1 MAKRI
6 QRAAPRPAGAAVAI
20 GPSSAGTH
28 AGAPAAAA
36 AGGKRRRTGRV
47 PRGLVTDFTIQL
59 ATLSEAGIPIV
70 KSLSILEGQTR
81 PGPFK
86 GVLQD
91 LAEDVAAGTPLSEA
105 MSKHERVFDRFY
117 WNMVRAGEAGGVLDR
132 VLYRLAQFLERAA
145 MIQARIRNATIYP
158 AVVATVAVAVVSA
171 VIVWVIP
178 KFHEIFTSFNIELPT
193 MTQILLDTSGAV
205 VRWWYL
211 FFGLPVAAFVGH
223 RVLMRRN
230 RAYRYRIHKLQLTLP
245 LIGPLAGQALTATF
259 ARTFGTLIQAGVPH
273 LDALGIVRDATS
285 NEVLLEGVES
295 IRRTVREGEGISRP
309 MGETGLFDDLVT
321 NMVDVGEA
329 TGELDKMLLKVADS
343 YETALERKIDALFKL
358 LEPALLILV
367 AGFVGFIVVSLFLP
381 LMTIMSQV
389 GNI

>member
-6 QRAAPRPAGAAVAI
+6 QRAAPR
-20 GPSSAGTH
+20 T
-28 AGAPAAAA
+28 AAAA
-36 AGGKRRRTGRV
+36 PASASPSTEPRKRRRGRV
-47 PRGLVTDFTIQL
+47 SRTLVTDFTIQL
-59 ATLSEAGIPIV
+59 ATLSEAGIPVV
-70 KSLSILEGQTR
+70 KALSILEGQTR

-86 GVLQD
+86 SVLQA
-91 LAEDVAAGTPLSEA
+91 LAEDVAAGTPLSES
-105 MSKHERVFDRFY
+105 MGKHDRVFDRFY
-117 WNMVRAGEAGGVLDR
+117 WNMVRAGEAGGVLDQ

-145 MIQARIRNATIYP
+145 SIQGRIRNATIYP
-158 AVVATVAVAVVSA
+158 AVVAAVAVAVVSG

-178 KFHEIFTSFNIELPT
+178 KFREIFTSFNIELPA
-193 MTQILLDTSGAV
+193 MTQLLLDASSFTVSY
-205 VRWWYL
+205 WYL
-211 FFGLPVAAFVGH
+211 VFGLPVVAFFAHGI
-223 RVLMRRN
+223 LMRRSQP
-230 RAYRYRIHKLQLTLP
+230 YRYRVHSLQLRLP
-245 LIGPLAGQALTATF
+245 ILGPLVGKSLTATF

-295 IRRTVREGEGISRP
+295 IRKTVREGEGIARP

-343 YETALERKIDALFKL
+343 YETGVERRIDALFKL

-367 AGFVGFIVVSLFLP
+367 AGFVGFIVVALFLP
-381 LMTIMSQV
+381 LMSIMSQV

>member
-6 QRAAPRPAGAAVAI
+6 QRAAPRPAAAALPASVGAA
-20 GPSSAGTH
+20 
-28 AGAPAAAA
+28 PAQAAQRA
-36 AGGKRRRTGRV
+36 KSVRGRV
-47 PRGLVTDFTIQL
+47 SRGVVTDFTIQL
-59 ATLSEAGIPIV
+59 ATLSEAGIPVV
-70 KSLSILEGQTR
+70 KSLAILEGQTR

-86 GVLQD
+86 SVLQA
-91 LAEDVAAGTPLSEA
+91 LAEDVAAGTPLSEG
-105 MSKHERVFDRFY
+105 MSKHVRVFDRFY
-117 WNMVRAGEAGGVLDR
+117 WNMVRAGEAGGVLDQ

-145 MIQARIRNATIYP
+145 TIQARIRNATIYP
-158 AVVATVAVAVVSA
+158 AVVASVAVAVVSA

-178 KFHEIFTSFNIELPT
+178 KFREIFTSFNIDLPA
-193 MTQILLDTSGAV
+193 MTQILLDVSDFTVSYWYV
-205 VRWWYL
+205 V
-211 FFGLPVAAFVGH
+211 FGLPVIAFFVHGF
-223 RVLMRRN
+223 LMRRSQP
-230 RAYRYRIHKLQLTLP
+230 YRYRVHQLQMRLPIVGTLVRKSV
-245 LIGPLAGQALTATF
+245 TATF

-285 NEVLLEGVES
+285 NEVLLEGVEA
-295 IRRTVREGEGISRP
+295 IRKTVREGEGIARP

-329 TGELDKMLLKVADS
+329 TGELDRMLLKVADA
-343 YETALERKIDALFKL
+343 YEVALERRIDALFKL

-367 AGFVGFIVVSLFLP
+367 AGFVGFIVIALFLP

>member
-6 QRAAPRPAGAAVAI
+6 QRAAPRPAGAAVAVA
-20 GPSSAGTH
+20 PSPATTE
-28 AGAPAAAA
+28 AAPAA
-36 AGGKRRRTGRV
+36 GGRRRSRGRV
-47 PRGLVTDFTIQL
+47 SRTIVTDFTIQL
-59 ATLSEAGIPIV
+59 ATLTEAGIPVV
-70 KSLSILEGQTR
+70 KALTILEGQTR

-91 LAEDVAAGTPLSEA
+91 LSEDVAAGTPLSEA
-105 MSKHERVFDRFY
+105 MSKHDRVFDRFY

-132 VLYRLAQFLERAA
+132 VLHRLAQFLERAA
-145 MIQARIRNATIYP
+145 TIQARMRNATIYP
-158 AVVATVAVAVVSA
+158 AVVATVAVCVVAAVM
-171 VIVWVIP
+171 VWVIP
-178 KFHEIFTSFNIELPT
+178 KFREIFTSFNIALPA
-193 MTQILLDTSGAV
+193 MTQILLDTSEALV
-205 VRWWYL
+205 NFWYL
-211 FFGLPVAAFVGH
+211 FLGLPVVLVFLHGVFMKRSRPYRLRVH
-223 RVLMRRN
+223 RV
-230 RAYRYRIHKLQLTLP
+230 QLALP
-245 LIGPLAGQALTATF
+245 LVGPLVGKALTASF

-273 LDALGIVRDATS
+273 LDALAIVRDATT

-295 IRRTVREGEGISRP
+295 IRKTVREGEGISRP

-343 YETALERKIDALFKL
+343 YEVALERRIDALFKL

>member
-6 QRAAPRPAGAAVAI
+6 QRAAPRPQGAAVAVA
-20 GPSSAGTH
+20 PVPQAAES
-28 AGAPAAAA
+28 APAAA
-36 AGGKRRRTGRV
+36 GRRRSRGRV
-47 PRGLVTDFTIQL
+47 SRAVVTDFTIQL
-59 ATLSEAGIPIV
+59 ATLTEAGIPVV
-70 KSLSILEGQTR
+70 KALTILEGQTR

-91 LAEDVAAGTPLSEA
+91 LSEDVAAGTPLSES
-105 MSKHERVFDRFY
+105 MSKHDKAFNRFY

-145 MIQARIRNATIYP
+145 TIQARMRNATIYP
-158 AVVATVAVAVVSA
+158 AVVATVAVCVVAAVM
-171 VIVWVIP
+171 VWVIP
-178 KFHEIFTSFNIELPT
+178 KFREIFTSFNIALPT
-193 MTQILLDTSGAV
+193 MTQILLDTSAAV
-205 VRWWYL
+205 VRFWYL
-211 FFGLPVAAFVGH
+211 FLGLPVV
-223 RVLMRRN
+223 MRRN
-230 RAYRYRIHKLQLTLP
+230 RTYRYRAHRIQLSLP
-245 LIGPLAGQALTATF
+245 LIGPLVGKGLTANF

-273 LDALGIVRDATS
+273 LDALAIVRDATS

-295 IRRTVREGEGISRP
+295 IRKTVREGEGISRP

-343 YETALERKIDALFKL
+343 YEVALERRIDALFKL

-389 GNI
+389 GNV

>member
-6 QRAAPRPAGAAVAI
+6 QRAAPRPAAAAPAT
-20 GPSSAGTH
+20 GPS
-28 AGAPAAAA
+28 APAADAK
-36 AGGKRRRTGRV
+36 KRIRGRV
-47 PRGLVTDFTIQL
+47 SRTLVTDFTIQL
-59 ATLSEAGIPIV
+59 ATLSEAGIPVV

-86 GVLQD
+86 SVLQA
-91 LAEDVAAGTPLSEA
+91 LAEDVAAGTPLSESMA
-105 MSKHERVFDRFY
+105 KHGRVFDRFY
-117 WNMVRAGEAGGVLDR
+117 WNMVRAGEAGGVLDQ

-145 MIQARIRNATIYP
+145 SIQARIRNATIYP
-158 AVVATVAVAVVSA
+158 TVVATVAVAVVSG

-178 KFHEIFTSFNIELPT
+178 KFREIFTSFNIDLPA
-193 MTQILLDTSGAV
+193 MTQLLLDGSSFTVSY
-205 VRWWYL
+205 WYIV
-211 FFGLPVAAFVGH
+211 FGLPIAAIFGH
-223 RVLMRRN
+223 KIMMRRSQP
-230 RAYRYRIHKLQLTLP
+230 YRYRIHSLQLRMP
-245 LIGPLAGQALTATF
+245 FVGPLVGKSLTATF

-295 IRRTVREGEGISRP
+295 IRKTVREGEGIARP

-343 YETALERKIDALFKL
+343 YETAVERRIDALFKL

-367 AGFVGFIVVSLFLP
+367 AGFVGFIVVALFLP

>member
-6 QRAAPRPAGAAVAI
+6 QRAAPRPAGPDVAVA
-20 GPSSAGTH
+20 PSPAGVQQ
-28 AGAPAAAA
+28 GAAARSQ
-36 AGGKRRRTGRV
+36 RRRGGRV
-47 PRGLVTDFTIQL
+47 ARGVVTDFTIQL
-59 ATLSEAGIPIV
+59 ATLSEAGIPVV
-70 KSLSILEGQTR
+70 KALTILEGQTR

-86 GVLQD
+86 GVLQE
-91 LAEDVAAGTPLSEA
+91 LAEDVAAGTPLSEG
-105 MSKHERVFDRFY
+105 MSKHEKVFDRFY

-178 KFHEIFTSFNIELPT
+178 KFREIFLSFNIELPA
-193 MTQILLDTSGAV
+193 MTQFLLDLSDAV
-205 VRWWYL
+205 VAYWYL
-211 FFGLPVAAFVGH
+211 FFGLPVALFIGH
-223 RVLMRRN
+223 RILMRRSQK
-230 RAYRYRIHKLQLTLP
+230 YRYRVHKLQLGMP
-245 LIGPLAGQALTATF
+245 LVGPLVGKALTATF

-343 YETALERKIDALFKL
+343 YETGVERRIDALFKL
-358 LEPALLILV
+358 LEPGLLILV

>member
-6 QRAAPRPAGAAVAI
+6 QRAAPRTAGAAVAVA
-20 GPSSAGTH
+20 PAP
-28 AGAPAAAA
+28 AGAQTVPA
-36 AGGKRRRTGRV
+36 AGGKRRRTGRIS
-47 PRGLVTDFTIQL
+47 RAIVTDFTIQL
-59 ATLSEAGIPIV
+59 ATLTEAGIPIV
-70 KSLSILEGQTR
+70 KSLAILEGQTR

-86 GVLQD
+86 SVLQD
-91 LAEDVAAGTPLSEA
+91 MGEDVAAGTPLSES
-105 MSKHERVFDRFY
+105 MSKHEKVFDRFY
-117 WNMVRAGEAGGVLDR
+117 WNMVRAGEAGGVLDV

-158 AVVATVAVAVVSA
+158 AVVGSVAVAVVSA

-178 KFHEIFTSFNIELPT
+178 KFREIFTSFNIELPG
-193 MTQILLDTSGAV
+193 MTQFLLDGSGAV
-205 VRWWYL
+205 VRFWYI
-211 FFGLPVAAFVGH
+211 FFGLPVVAFIAH
-223 RVLMRRN
+223 RIAMRRTQ
-230 RAYRYRIHKLQLTLP
+230 AYRYRIHKLQLNMP
-245 LIGPLAGQALTATF
+245 LLGPLVGKALTATF

-343 YETALERKIDALFKL
+343 YETAVERRIDAMFKL

-367 AGFVGFIVVSLFLP
+367 AAFVGFIVISLFLP